1 MPIKKLKINSTF
13 KGDNKVRGKKG
24 KLTIDS
30 FQLIVS
36 KDQGCEFGLGTEA
49 QHWSSLEVIIG

>member
-1 MPIKKLKINSTF
+1 MFSIKRF
-13 KGDNKVRGKKG
+13 KRGWKTIMENG

-30 FQLIVS
+30 FQFIVS

-49 QHWSSLEVIIG
+49 QHWCSLEVIIC